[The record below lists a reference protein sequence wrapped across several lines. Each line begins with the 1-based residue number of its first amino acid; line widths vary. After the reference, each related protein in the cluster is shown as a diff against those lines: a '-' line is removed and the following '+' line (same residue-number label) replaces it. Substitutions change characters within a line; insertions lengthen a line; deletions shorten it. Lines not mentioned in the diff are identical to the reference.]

1 MHGSKYQV
9 LLVLKQASYVGGFVT
24 TIVADFIRTL
34 TIERG
39 GVQLDVPTA
48 LTLERNRPMTGAS
61 QG

>member
-9 LLVLKQASYVGGFVT
+9 LLVLKQASYVRGVVT
-24 TIVADFIRTL
+24 TIVADCIRTL